1 MAADFLN
8 KGAVKAFPG
17 RYFDDPGGIYGVK
30 STKAIGWQPKRFRA
44 NWVPVRVKKTR
55 QNAISAAKGG

>member
-30 STKAIGWQPKRFRA
+30 STKAIGWQCEQKARR
-44 NWVPVRVKKTR
+44 N
-55 QNAISAAKGG
+55 GG